1 MKMSNPIGATLAA
14 FGQRLGGGGGGAVL
28 DLAAEQRLDG
38 RTCLV
43 TGASS
48 GLGKA
53 LAIALAGRG
62 ARVLLACRRT
72 DPAIAAEI
80 AHLAGD
86 GVVEMLAVDL
96 TDLATVERL
105 CDGLRDRGE
114 CVDVLVL
121 NAGVMPRR
129 ARRTAQGLEEMFQ
142 VNFLAGVLLT
152 RRLLQDGVVPNRS
165 LARVESRRD
174 GAAAR
179 IVFVASEVHRSAPP
193 IDAATLGDYV
203 DYNAFTG
210 MRRYAHSKLAVC
222 TYAAE
227 LARRLRDGDGVD
239 VAVHAICPGP
249 IASNMAREAPV
260 WIKPVLGPAMR
271 LLFAPP
277 AEAARPLAYLAA
289 APAIEGQTGL
299 YLHRSEVKAAAEST
313 GDPER
318 GARLWDAA
326 WALIERTRGLTVE
339 ANG

>member
-1 MKMSNPIGATLAA
+1 VKMSNPIGATLAA
-14 FGQRLGGGGGGAVL
+14 FGQRLGGGGAVL
-28 DLAAEQRLDG
+28 DLAPQQRLDG

-62 ARVLLACRRT
+62 ARVLLACRRGI
-72 DPAIAAEI
+72 PEIGEEI
-80 AHLAGD
+80 ARLAG
-86 GVVEMLAVDL
+86 GGTVEMLPVDL
-96 TDLATVERL
+96 TDLTTVERL
-105 CDGLRDRGE
+105 CDTLRDRGE
-114 CVDVLVL
+114 RIDVLVL

-142 VNFLAGVLLT
+142 VNFLASVLLT
-152 RRLLQDGVVPNRS
+152 RRLLDDGVVPNRT
-165 LARVESRRD
+165 LARAAARRD
-174 GAAAR
+174 GSTAR

-193 IDAATLGDYV
+193 IEAATLGAYV
-203 DYNAFTG
+203 EYGTLSG
-210 MRRYAHSKLAVC
+210 MAWYAHSKLAVC

-260 WIKPVLGPAMR
+260 WIKPVLAPAMR
-271 LLFAPP
+271 LFFAPP
-277 AEAARPLAYLAA
+277 AQAARPLAYLAA
-289 APAIEGQTGL
+289 APEIEGQTGL
-299 YLHRSEVKAAAEST
+299 YLHRSEVKVPAEST
-313 GDPER
+313 ADPER

-326 WALIERTRGLTVE
+326 WALIANARGLTVE